1 MTTDVNLRELVL
13 EILLAVTRDGE
24 YSHTVIRGMLEK
36 YQYLDKQER
45 SFLKRVSEGTLEQ
58 MIWIDYVI
66 NQFSSVKV
74 NKMKPQIRCILRSS
88 VYELKFMDSIPA
100 SATCNEAVK
109 LAQKKRFH
117 RLKGFVN
124 GVLRGISRNLD
135 QISLPDAGQEPLRY
149 LSVKYSMPEWI
160 IALWRNSYS
169 LEETERM
176 LETFLTETPTSIRI
190 NPLKA
195 TKEGLMAELTAQGI
209 TVINSDG
216 APGALYLKNYDFLQ
230 KIPAF
235 REGKFYVQD
244 VSSMQAALWAEPKP
258 GDFVMDVCAAPGGK
272 SIQIAEMLWEAE
284 HGRPCRETGNG
295 DVQESGA
302 QKTNGMVE
310 ARDLTEHKVSLI
322 QENIARC
329 GLSNICAV
337 QADARILDETKAEKA
352 DIVMADLPCS
362 GLGVLGRKPDIKYR
376 ITPKD
381 CKELCALQ
389 REILHTVQQYVKPQG
404 ILLYSTCTINPME
417 NEENVRW
424 FLKEH
429 PQFALEK
436 QQQILP
442 EKGKNDGFFLAK
454 LRKITST
461 EADG

>member
-36 YQYLDKQER
+36 YQYLGKQER

-66 NQFSSVKV
+66 NQFSNVRV

-109 LAQKKRFH
+109 LAQKRGF
-117 RLKGFVN
+117 RSLKGFVN
-124 GVLRGISRNLD
+124 GVLRNISRNLED
-135 QISLPDAGQEPLRY
+135 ISLPDAGQEPVRY
-149 LSVKYSMPEWI
+149 LSVKYSMPEWVI
-160 IALWRNSYS
+160 ELWRNSYS
-169 LEETERM
+169 LEETERI
-176 LETFLTETPTSIRI
+176 LETFLARTPTSVRV
-190 NPLKA
+190 NPLKTTA
-195 TKEGLMAELTAQGI
+195 AELKSELTAQGI
-209 TVINSDG
+209 AVALSEET
-216 APGALYLKNYDFLQ
+216 PGALYLENYDFLG

-235 REGKFYVQD
+235 QEGKFYVQD
-244 VSSMQAALWAEPKP
+244 VSSMQVARWAKPKP
-258 GDFVMDVCAAPGGK
+258 GDFVMDVCASPGGK
-272 SIQIAEMLWEAE
+272 SIQMAEMLWQAE
-284 HGRPCRETGNG
+284 GQSLAH
-295 DVQESGA
+295 
-302 QKTNGMVE
+302 GMVE

-329 GLSNICAV
+329 GLSNIRAV
-337 QADARILDETKAEKA
+337 QADARVFDETQAGKA
-352 DIVMADLPCS
+352 DIVVADLPCS

-376 ITPKD
+376 VTPED
-381 CKELCALQ
+381 CRELCALQ

-404 ILLYSTCTINPME
+404 ILMYSTCTINPME

-424 FLKEH
+424 FLEEH
-429 PQFALEK
+429 PDFGLER

-442 EKGKNDGFFLAK
+442 VKGKNDGFFLAK
-454 LRKITST
+454 LRK
-461 EADG
+461 EANRKI